1 MKLQLAIDLEDV
13 NGAIELIEK
22 TKDSVD
28 VFEYGTPLVIN
39 FGLEGLKKIRE
50 RFPEIT
56 LLADVKI
63 MDVAG
68 YEVEQAINYGADIVT
83 ILGVAEDQSIKDAVA
98 KAHEHGKELLVDMI
112 GVQNV
117 EQRAQE
123 LDEMGADY
131 IATHTGYDLQALG
144 QTPLEN
150 FNKIKTTVKQTKT
163 AVAGGI
169 KEESAP
175 TIIAQQPDLLIVGGA
190 ISTDDNPA
198 EKAKVFK
205 DMIDNA

>member
-22 TKDSVD
+22 TKDNVD

-50 RFPEIT
+50 RFPDIT

-83 ILGVAEDQSIKDAVA
+83 ILAAAEDQSIKDAVA

-112 GVQNV
+112 GVQDV
-117 EQRAQE
+117 EKRAKE

-150 FNKIKTTVKQTKT
+150 FNKIKATVQQTKT

-169 KEESAP
+169 KEDSAP
-175 TIIAQQPDLLIVGGA
+175 TIISQQPDLLIVGGA